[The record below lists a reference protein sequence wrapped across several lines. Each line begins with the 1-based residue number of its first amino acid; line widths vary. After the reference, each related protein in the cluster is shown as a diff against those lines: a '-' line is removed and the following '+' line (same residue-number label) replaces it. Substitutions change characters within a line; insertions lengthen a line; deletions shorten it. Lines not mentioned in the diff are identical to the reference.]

1 MVSSFLEEYKKLN
14 REQRE
19 AVEAIDGPVM
29 VIAGPGTGKTQ
40 ILSLRIANILKK
52 TDVKAD
58 GILCLTFTNSAVSAM
73 QERLAKY
80 IGPEASKVGVFTF
93 HSFGMKVIGGYYQT
107 LGLASAPV
115 LLEDSD
121 LVIFYEGLLREHDW
135 QYLRPRFEAGR
146 YFEDLKSVISLLKRE
161 QVGPKDCLKAIK
173 ADISSINKDP
183 ESISSRGE
191 SKGELKQEALKKVEA
206 LARTEEAI
214 KFFELYEKTKKE
226 KNVFDYDDILEN
238 LLKLAQDRDV
248 RADILEQYLYVLV
261 DEHQDSSGVQNEF
274 LVKVWGEVEKP
285 NIFVVGDDRQLIYG
299 FGGASIAYFESF
311 KDKFE
316 GAKLITL
323 VENYRSTQLILDI
336 ADALLQSLLSK
347 EKLITKKK
355 ESHPI
360 KLIECENPKD
370 EIVAAGLELKEKIEK
385 GVNPNDCA
393 ILVPKNRQ
401 VRSAIPILRKMG
413 LPVSI
418 ESTLSLFTFPEA
430 QALIKV
436 LKIISRPDDN
446 ATLALS
452 FFDKFSGV
460 DPLSAHRFLLAGNMR
475 NFSLTRI
482 KDKKLFPEDN
492 PADAWFNKL
501 VKWVEQ
507 AKELDT
513 HTLVKKVGEELV
525 GAEITGAF
533 LQLLSLK
540 TEKTPEFTLAEFVSF
555 IDRLENYNEDI
566 PLHSPIQEEGV
577 KVLTLHGSKGLEFD
591 FVWIAHMDERSLT
604 SGRRQAFMM
613 PKSIE
618 EKLEKRDKE
627 VYKRQL
633 YVAITRTKRY
643 CRISY
648 ARHSDS
654 GRAQELARI
663 VADLP
668 TSLLSKEKFKSGA
681 EEKKEPATKKELANL
696 VGKEYPKRN
705 VSVSLLNNFFECSW
719 KWYFMNL
726 LQLPEQKKEILEFG
740 NAVHSCIDKILKS
753 KSKISEEEV
762 EKIVGGVLGARNFW
776 SGRALER
783 IKKEILGLILNWAR
797 TRFPRVAEKRE
808 NEKSISAKMAEFPHL
823 NFYGK
828 IDLVEELPEGVRVVY
843 WKTGSV
849 RRKSEIEKIDEDG
862 RMSNYL
868 RQLAMYSY
876 LVGSERKMKSL
887 FARLEFLEGKG
898 AEDFYERVIGESDI
912 ELLRRDIKDYDEA
925 MKSGEWV
932 SRACRFNSYGK
943 NVECTYCRLAKIYE

>member
-347 EKLITKKK
+347 EKLTTKKK

-618 EKLEKRDKE
+618 EKLEKK
-627 VYKRQL
+627 
-633 YVAITRTKRY
+633 
-643 CRISY
+643 
-648 ARHSDS
+648 
-654 GRAQELARI
+654 
-663 VADLP
+663 
-668 TSLLSKEKFKSGA
+668 
-681 EEKKEPATKKELANL
+681 EKKEPATKKELANL

-808 NEKSISAKMAEFPHL
+808 NEKKISAKMAEFPHL

-828 IDLVEELPEGVRVVY
+828 IDLVEELPEGVRVVD

-898 AEDFYERVIGESDI
+898 SEDFYERVIGESDI

-943 NVECTYCRLAKIYE
+943 NVECTYCLIIVF